1 MQGFRFS
8 PPPRV
13 DEVAQLFRV
22 RLDRETVGLDLQR
35 RA

>member
-1 MQGFRFS
+1 MQGFRLS

-13 DEVAQLFRV
+13 DEVAQLLRA